1 MTSYR
6 IISADSHIVEPPNLW
21 TDYIAPA
28 YRSRAPHIERLEG
41 IDYFVC
47 EGERIGPPYGYC
59 QAGMGEV
66 KDKTWAGV
74 YKGGYEPK
82 ARLDDL
88 ARDGIDAD
96 VIYPSVGLRMYAMPD
111 PELKNACFNAYNRWM
126 GDFCKAFPDR
136 LKALAMVD
144 LADASR
150 AAAELKE
157 AKKHGLAGVMI
168 TVEPSETSV
177 FGGKA
182 LDSFWATAQ
191 DLNMPVSMHVL
202 SNQRAINQTS
212 EIESVLHHTI
222 VERTLA
228 TMIFGGLFIRFP
240 KLKVVS
246 AENDA
251 GWAPYLME
259 RMDYIGGNVHRQAYM
274 KHALIGTGKLPSDCF
289 KQGVYLTFMRDSSG
303 VYIRDLVG
311 VSNLMWSSDYP
322 HRDSTWP
329 NSQAMIAKLFAK
341 SNEADKRA
349 ILVENAVRLYGFT
362 GKN

>member
-1 MTSYR
+1 MTNFR
-6 IISADSHIVEPPNLW
+6 VISADSHIVEPPNLW

-28 YRSRAPHIERLEG
+28 YKSRAPHLERIEG
-41 IDYFVC
+41 VDYFIV
-47 EGERIGPPYGYC
+47 EGNRIGPPYGYC

-74 YKGGYEPK
+74 YKGGYQPK

-88 ARDGIDAD
+88 AKDGIDAD
-96 VIYPSVGLRMYAMPD
+96 VIYPSVGLRMYAMSD
-111 PELKNACFNAYNRWM
+111 PELKTACFNAYNRWM

-144 LADASR
+144 LADADR
-150 AAAELKE
+150 AAKELRE
-157 AKKHGLAGVMI
+157 AKKVGLAGVMI
-168 TVEPSETSV
+168 TVEPSESSI
-177 FGGKA
+177 FGGKT
-182 LDSFWATAQ
+182 LDPFWAAAQ
-191 DLNMPVSMHVL
+191 EMEMPVSMHVL

-222 VERTLA
+222 IERMLA

-240 KLKVVS
+240 KLKIVS

-274 KHALIGTGKLPSDCF
+274 KHALIGTGKSPSDCF
-289 KQGVYLTFMRDSSG
+289 KQSVYLTFMRDFSG
-303 VYIRDLVG
+303 VYIRNLVG

-329 NSQAMIAKLFAK
+329 NSQQVIAKLFAQA
-341 SNEADKRA
+341 NEADKRA
-349 ILVENAVRLYGFT
+349 ILVTNAARLYGFSV
-362 GKN
+362 KN